1 MQPERTRTRRD
12 TAPVDVRPFRIRG
25 RFLTAI
31 ALRMEGGAPDA
42 DFFAALDDQL
52 SSAPELLV
60 EAPLILD
67 LAQAQD
73 DLDAEQ
79 IGALVDGLRQRKLNV
94 FGTENAAPAQ
104 QEAAEAL
111 GLIAIRAGRDAP
123 LPRARSREKSRAD
136 RLLPPDN
143 VVLTRPVRS
152 GQVIVAERGDLTV
165 IGPVSS
171 GAELVAAGSIHVYGP
186 LRGRAI
192 AGVHGEESARIFCQ
206 SQNAELLAV
215 AGLYRTSESIDD
227 ELRNRSV
234 QVYLDKD
241 KLRMEAL
248 G

>member
-1 MQPERTRTRRD
+1 M
-12 TAPVDVRPFRIRG
+12 
-25 RFLTAI
+25 
-31 ALRMEGGAPDA
+31 
-42 DFFAALDDQL
+42 
-52 SSAPELLV
+52 
-60 EAPLILD
+60 
-67 LAQAQD
+67 
-73 DLDAEQ
+73 
-79 IGALVDGLRQRKLNV
+79 
-94 FGTENAAPAQ
+94 
-104 QEAAEAL
+104 
-111 GLIAIRAGRDAP
+111 
-123 LPRARSREKSRAD
+123 
-136 RLLPPDN
+136 
-143 VVLTRPVRS
+143 LTRPVRS